1 MVENSSEIL
10 RRGWVLGEKLGEG
23 GNGTV
28 YSAKRG
34 AVVAAIKILKKS
46 HWSNPQRISRFKDE
60 IEAMKRCEQIPGVIP
75 VLDSWVPPNPQKK
88 DPPWFAMALATPL
101 ETVLPSTSNLSVV
114 IELVRDIAAIL
125 AKMHAIGVSHRDVKP
140 SNLFKY
146 ESIWSVGDFGLAHF
160 ADKSAKTEEG
170 EKLGPAYYIAPEMLN
185 DAVSSNGMSAD
196 VYSLAK
202 TIWVLATGQNFP
214 PPGQHR
220 TSERSFTI
228 SAYVNDARASLL
240 DRLLEVA
247 TSPSPETRPSME
259 QFQSELEAWLHPATR
274 IVPLQS
280 ELDLSDFA
288 PELEGRKVLLEDS
301 QEFERKKVE
310 ESQNILRGL
319 RESFRPFAQEL
330 ELALQKA
337 HFVYVDLTID
347 NFTWGFSVSGDVAF
361 DPKVNWMTCGI
372 AIGIVISVR
381 LSYQP
386 DGMVMIQSRIAARS
400 RRSTSIDERELWNR
414 QDSFLHGGSQEIVKL
429 QEITSDIAQQ
439 FRPCVAAVIDQ
450 ARSVSGT
457 SGQA

>member
-1 MVENSSEIL
+1 MVENNSEIL

-23 GNGTV
+23 GNGIV

-34 AVVAAIKILKKS
+34 AVVAAIKFLKKS
-46 HWSNPQRISRFKDE
+46 HSSNPQRFARFKDE
-60 IEAMKRCEQIPGVIP
+60 IEAMKRCEQIQGVIP
-75 VLDSWVPPNPQKK
+75 VLDSWVPLNPQKN
-88 DPPWFAMALATPL
+88 DHPWFAMALATPL
-101 ETVLPSTSNLSVV
+101 ETALPSTPNLSLVIKVV
-114 IELVRDIAAIL
+114 HDIATIL

-185 DAVSSNGMSAD
+185 EAASSNGMSAD

-202 TIWVLATGQNFP
+202 TLWVLATGQNFP

-220 TSERSFTI
+220 TSERSFTV
-228 SAYVNDARASLL
+228 SAYVHDARASLL
-240 DRLLEVA
+240 NRLLEVA

-259 QFQSELEAWLHPATR
+259 QFQSELEAWLHPAART
-274 IVPLQS
+274 VTLQS

-288 PELEGRKVLLEDS
+288 LELEGRKVLLEDS
-301 QEFERKKVE
+301 QEFERRKLE
-310 ESQNILRGL
+310 ESQNIARGL

-337 HFVYVDLTID
+337 HFVYVDLS
-347 NFTWGFSVSGDVAF
+347 NLQWGISVSGDVAF
-361 DPKVNWMTCGI
+361 DPTVNWATCGV
-372 AIGIVISVR
+372 AIGIVISVI
-381 LSYQP
+381 LNFQP
-386 DGMVMIQSRIAARS
+386 DGMVMIQSRIAVRS
-400 RRSTSIDERELWNR
+400 RRSASIDERELWNR
-414 QDSFLHGGSQEIVKL
+414 QDSFLHGGSQEIVKI
-429 QEITSDIAQQ
+429 QEITSDITQQ